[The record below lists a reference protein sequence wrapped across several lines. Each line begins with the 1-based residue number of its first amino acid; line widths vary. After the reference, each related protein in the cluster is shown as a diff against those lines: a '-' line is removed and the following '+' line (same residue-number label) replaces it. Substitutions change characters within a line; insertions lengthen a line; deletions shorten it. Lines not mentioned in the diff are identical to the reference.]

1 MPYPLHVR
9 KAPTTWADY
18 VTAIREAT
26 GFGDTEMGRVLDVNP
41 ATVWR
46 WRTGKQKRPENA
58 DIVRRFAEKFGLD
71 LDEALAAAGMRP
83 GVEPPA
89 EPTREV
95 DEEVELIMRSKVSDA
110 MKKRMLA
117 RLEELRQRDKQ
128 QRMEDISWW
137 LERGA

>member
-1 MPYPLHVR
+1 MRVR
-9 KAPTTWADY
+9 KPATWAAY
-18 VTAIREAT
+18 VTAVRQAT
-26 GFGDTEMGRVLDVNP
+26 GLGDTEMGRILDVNP

-46 WRTGKQKRPENA
+46 WRTGKQRRPESA
-58 DIVRRFAEKFGLD
+58 EIVQRFAERFGLD

-95 DEEVELIMRSKVSDA
+95 DEEVELIMRSRVSPE
-110 MKKRMLA
+110 MKKIMLA
-117 RLEELRQRDKQ
+117 RLEQLREQDKQ
-128 QRMEDISWW
+128 RRMETLSWL

>member
-9 KAPTTWADY
+9 KAPTWADY

-26 GFGDTEMGRVLDVNP
+26 GLGDTEMGRLLDVNP

-46 WRTGKQKRPENA
+46 WRTGKQKRPDGPE
-58 DIVRRFAEKFGLD
+58 IVQRFAERFSLD

-83 GVEPPA
+83 GVEAPA

-95 DEEVELIMRSKVSDA
+95 DEEIELIMRSKISDV
-110 MKKRMLA
+110 MKRRMLA
-117 RLEELRQRDKQ
+117 RLHELREEDRQR
-128 QRMEDISWW
+128 RMKHIAWW